1 MIRSIIKLGMLLVV
15 GILVY
20 NFFLGTPEE
29 KAQSQ
34 KVFDKG
40 KEVVVSVGDLLKSEK
55 EKFDSGKYDT
65 ALDKI
70 GNAFNGIRDKAN
82 EIQDSG
88 YLDRLNDLDKKRKEL
103 QDELSEIAQD
113 ANDEFASKGDERK
126 ADKIKDEID
135 KLMDN
140 TKRLINDMEDN

>member
-1 MIRSIIKLGMLLVV
+1 MIRSIIKIGFLLVV

-34 KVFDKG
+34 KVFNKG
-40 KEVVVSVGDLLKSEK
+40 KDVIVSVGDLLKSEK
-55 EKFDSGKYDT
+55 AKFDSGKYDT

-70 GNAFNGIRDKAN
+70 GDAFNGIRDKAN

-103 QDELSEIAQD
+103 QEELSGITQD

-126 ADKIKDEID
+126 ADEVKDEIN
-135 KLMDN
+135 KLMESA
-140 TKRLINDMEDN
+140 KRLVNDMEAE

>member
-34 KVFDKG
+34 KVFNKG
-40 KEVVVSVGDLLKSEK
+40 KDVIVSVGDLLKSEK
-55 EKFDSGKYDT
+55 SKFDSGKYDT

-70 GNAFNGIRDKAN
+70 GNAFNGIREKAN
-82 EIQDSG
+82 DIQDSG
-88 YLDRLNDLDKKRKEL
+88 YLDRLNDLDEKRKEL
-103 QDELSEIAQD
+103 QEELSEIAQD
-113 ANDEFASKGDERK
+113 ANEEFASKGDERK

-140 TKRLINDMEDN
+140 AKRLVNDMENQ

>member
-34 KVFDKG
+34 KVFNKG
-40 KEVVVSVGDLLKSEK
+40 KDVIVSVGDLLKSEK
-55 EKFDSGKYDT
+55 SKFDSGKYDT

-70 GNAFNGIRDKAN
+70 GNAFNGIREKAN
-82 EIQDSG
+82 DIQDSG

-103 QDELSEIAQD
+103 QEELSEIAQD
-113 ANDEFASKGDERK
+113 ANEEFASKGDERK

-140 TKRLINDMEDN
+140 AKRLVNDMEDQ